1 MPVSAWSRREE
12 RWVKESS
19 EEEAPLLS
27 PTVRRW
33 ASCWEM
39 MCGLLFDILEL
50 FGESCRKLNDE
61 KS

>member
-1 MPVSAWSRREE
+1 VPVSAWSRREE

-33 ASCWEM
+33 ASCMEM
-39 MCGLLFDILEL
+39 CDCCLACFGVGSMEL
-50 FGESCRKLNDE
+50 QKV
-61 KS
+61 K